1 MLYKCINQFVQRLVL
16 PVVDL
21 RVAKTYTMSVS
32 SLLAAAKDILFRNTK
47 ISELNRVLD
56 LSAQRN
62 SDDPSRKYQL
72 IRLRALKVLWHKN
85 CSICSFSHDT

>member
-62 SDDPSRKYQL
+62 SDDPSPE
-72 IRLRALKVLWHKN
+72 I
-85 CSICSFSHDT
+85 SIDPLESIEGTLA